1 MSSGPGYV
9 FRCCA
14 LLDVGIINPNGCWL
28 SIYGERLI
36 KTNQQR
42 EIAWLDSEA
51 KRNTELA
58 PPLAHG
64 FARQDHV
71 RSLTPLRLL
80 PVTIDTGM
88 RVASI
93 NIATTSSTTA
103 TTTTTTKKAT
113 RSASA
118 ITRIISRREELEVSA
133 NSDSSLEAFLG
144 LGVVP

>member
-14 LLDVGIINPNGCWL
+14 LLEVGIINPNGCWR

-80 PVTIDTGM
+80 PVTIDTGI

-93 NIATTSSTTA
+93 NITTTTSTTA
-103 TTTTTTKKAT
+103 TTTTTKKAT

-118 ITRIISRREELEVSA
+118 IMRIISRREELEVSA
-133 NSDSSLEAFLG
+133 SSDSSLETCLG